1 MNTYIVKTMS
11 CDDNKNKD
19 KCIEQMQPSMLN
31 KYEDKHNIYICSWN
45 QNHDKVTKSS
55 NKIMYKMTKII

>member
-31 KYEDKHNIYICSWN
+31 KYADAICRWILYIIL
-45 QNHDKVTKSS
+45 KSNS
-55 NKIMYKMTKII
+55 NSKLNTWQDNEV